1 MVTLRQRRINDRL
14 AEELSL
20 LIPGASDDERLIDVQ
35 ITHVE
40 TTQDLSTAKVYF
52 RVADAEGAEPA
63 GVTEALQA
71 AEFGLRAELADVGL
85 RRLPRL
91 VFAFDTEYAKG
102 ARVLE
107 ILEHLEYSDPDE
119 PSTDDPALPGE
130 GNDPR

>member
-20 LIPGASDDERLIDVQ
+20 LIPGASEDERLTDVR

-40 TTQDLSTAKVYF
+40 TTQDLATAKVYF
-52 RVADAEGAEPA
+52 TAMDTPASELGAI
-63 GVTEALQA
+63 TEALQA

-91 VFAFDTEYAKG
+91 VFAFDKEYAKG
-102 ARVLE
+102 ARVLD
-107 ILEHLEYSDPDE
+107 ILEQLEHAPDESAAPTEGSDPQ
-119 PSTDDPALPGE
+119 
-130 GNDPR
+130 